1 MKYLLKEPDRTDA
14 TVAFR
19 PLAGNQS
26 NLRLVT
32 TNRFSA
38 VNSSEP
44 PPENGLSLSTLSVT
58 LTNTPSPLTSKEF
71 NEQGSQFDH
80 YWLSSTRTIQIRA
93 IDAEC
98 CQFLQDQPL
107 TQRER
112 EILRLIVQGNSN
124 AEIARKLYVSNGTV
138 KTHLR
143 KLFTKLAVRD
153 RTQAA
158 VFALRAGLVD

>member
-1 MKYLLKEPDRTDA
+1 MKYLLRESENPDA

-19 PLAGNQS
+19 SLTGNPS
-26 NLRLVT
+26 NLRLVA

-38 VNSSEP
+38 VNSAEP
-44 PPENGLSLSTLSVT
+44 PEEDNDHLRPALSISVT
-58 LTNTPSPLTSKEF
+58 ASREF

-80 YWLSSTRTIQIRA
+80 YWLSSTRTVQIRA
-93 IDAEC
+93 IDTEC

>member
-1 MKYLLKEPDRTDA
+1 MKYLLKEPEHPDTPDT
-14 TVAFR
+14 TVVFR
-19 PLAGNQS
+19 SVTGNPS

-32 TNRFSA
+32 TSRVSA
-38 VNSSEP
+38 VDSSE
-44 PPENGLSLSTLSVT
+44 SLTNTDHARPTLSVT
-58 LTNTPSPLTSKEF
+58 SSKEF

-80 YWLSSTRTIQIRA
+80 YWLSPTRTVQIRA
-93 IDAEC
+93 IDTEC

>member
-1 MKYLLKEPDRTDA
+1 MKYLLRESESPDA

-19 PLAGNQS
+19 SLTGNPS
-26 NLRLVT
+26 SLRLVA

-38 VNSSEP
+38 VNSAESPEEDAHPKP
-44 PPENGLSLSTLSVT
+44 PLSVAA
-58 LTNTPSPLTSKEF
+58 SRGF

-80 YWLSSTRTIQIRA
+80 YWLSPTRTVQIRA
-93 IDAEC
+93 IDTEC